1 MVSMVMDILKDIDSK
16 DYVPSYWKYIAFFA
30 LGILVSA
37 TPTHFF
43 ELHGKP
49 DRKEVLEMI
58 SSMAPVALSAEIK
71 QIIEVQNDI
80 KIEQAK
86 INTALENVLYELK
99 RDNK

>member
-1 MVSMVMDILKDIDSK
+1 
-16 DYVPSYWKYIAFFA
+16 
-30 LGILVSA
+30 
-37 TPTHFF
+37 
-43 ELHGKP
+43 LHGKP